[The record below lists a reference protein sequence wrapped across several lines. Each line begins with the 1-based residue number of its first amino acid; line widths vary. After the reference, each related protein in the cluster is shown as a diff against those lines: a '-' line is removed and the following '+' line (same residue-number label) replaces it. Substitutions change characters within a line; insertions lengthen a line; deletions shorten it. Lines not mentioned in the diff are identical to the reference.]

1 MILWMVAKSEKRV
14 GRWFVHLVT
23 IQLFIVFHAGWG
35 PQDSVAGS
43 SLWRIA
49 RGQAEIEVLQ
59 KVQWRIM
66 PSPRP
71 HDSSME
77 KPYKKL
83 LKMVIYSGFT
93 Y

>member
-23 IQLFIVFHAGWG
+23 IQLFIVFHTGWG

-49 RGQAEIEVLQ
+49 RGQAQIEVLQ

-71 HDSSME
+71 PTRRWENLQKAIENGD
-77 KPYKKL
+77 L
-83 LKMVIYSGFT
+83 
-93 Y
+93 